1 MRIPIAAQGLY
12 YQRSIM
18 IETLLIIEDEKL
30 LGSELSRHYRQ
41 SGWEVVLAT
50 NLTEARELLLNKK
63 IEPLLILS
71 DMNLPDGNALD
82 FMEKIKKN
90 SPYPDT
96 AKEEK
101 GAPAKAQGAFADDS
115 RDGGGRALPGAF
127 AEWLFLT
134 GYGNVPDSVRA
145 LRLGAYDFL
154 EKPCDLE
161 RLDLV
166 VASAARSAAIQ
177 RRVIDQTK
185 HRHRRYTQDAY
196 VGHSRQAQD
205 IRQLL
210 AKLTQ
215 VPFSALIIGGE
226 SGTGKGLAARILH
239 YGGSRAQ
246 QPMIEVNCAAL
257 PRELLE
263 SELFGHEPGAFTG
276 AAGRHRGLLEQAD
289 GGTLFMDEIGEM
301 PLDLQAK
308 LLKVIEDH
316 KVRRLGGEKEIQV
329 DVQIVAASNRDLEK
343 MALDSSFRA
352 DLYHRL
358 SVFKLILP
366 PLREAVEDLD
376 QLVPLFV
383 AEYNAKAGR
392 QVKDIPD
399 AVWEKLKAHNWPGN
413 VRELRNVIERCVLFA
428 DGPTFPVQWLQL
440 PGQPAVEALQTEQGI
455 WLPLDGSMALD
466 DMDGFI
472 IKTALERAD
481 NNLTAAA
488 RALGATRETLRYRV
502 RKYNLK
508 IAD

>member
-1 MRIPIAAQGLY
+1 
-12 YQRSIM
+12 M

-30 LGSELSRHYRQ
+30 LGTELSRHYRVQ
-41 SGWEVVLAT
+41 GWDVVLVDSLANAKTQLLT
-50 NLTEARELLLNKK
+50 NR

-82 FMEKIKKN
+82 FMETMKKHVG
-90 SPYPDT
+90 Y
-96 AKEEK
+96 
-101 GAPAKAQGAFADDS
+101 
-115 RDGGGRALPGAF
+115 

-154 EKPCDLE
+154 EKPCDLD

-166 VASAARSAAIQ
+166 INSAARSASMQ

-185 HRHRRYTQDAY
+185 QGHRRYSPEAY
-196 VGHSRQAQD
+196 LGHSQQA
-205 IRQLL
+205 RSMRELL
-210 AKLTQ
+210 EKLTQ
-215 VPFSALIIGGE
+215 VPFSTLIIGGE
-226 SGTGKGLAARILH
+226 SGTGKGLVARILH
-239 YGGSRAQ
+239 YGGPRAQ
-246 QPMIEVNCAAL
+246 QPLIEVNCAAL

-263 SELFGHEPGAFTG
+263 SELFGHEQGAFTG
-276 AAGRHRGLLEQAD
+276 ASGRHRGLLEQAD

-316 KVRRLGGEKEIQV
+316 KVRRLGGEKEISV
-329 DVQIVAASNRDLEK
+329 DVQIVAASNRDLEQL
-343 MALDSSFRA
+343 AQEGLFRA

-358 SVFKLILP
+358 SVFKVILP

-392 QVKDIPD
+392 QVKNIPEE
-399 AVWEKLKAHNWPGN
+399 VWTALKMHDWPGN

-428 DGPTFPVQWLQL
+428 DGPTFPAQWLQL
-440 PGQPAVEALQTEQGI
+440 KRQPAYATIIKNEPHLENKDGHTQAKSNEQGI
-455 WLPLDGSMALD
+455 FLPLDGSMALD
-466 DMDGFI
+466 DMDRFI

-502 RKYNLK
+502 RKYNLNTV
-508 IAD
+508 D

>member
-1 MRIPIAAQGLY
+1 MTK
-12 YQRSIM
+12 
-18 IETLLIIEDEKL
+18 TLLIIEDEKL
-30 LGSELSRHYRQ
+30 LGIELSSHYRAQ
-41 SGWEVVLAT
+41 GWDVVLTANLAIAKTLLIT
-50 NLTEARELLLNKK
+50 NR

-82 FMEKIKKN
+82 FMETMKKHVG
-90 SPYPDT
+90 Y
-96 AKEEK
+96 
-101 GAPAKAQGAFADDS
+101 
-115 RDGGGRALPGAF
+115 

-166 VASAARSAAIQ
+166 INSAARSASMQ

-185 HRHRRYTQDAY
+185 QSHRRYTPEAY
-196 VGHSRQAQD
+196 LGHSQQA
-205 IRQLL
+205 RSMRELL
-210 AKLTQ
+210 EKLTQ
-215 VPFSALIIGGE
+215 VPFSTLIIGGE

-239 YGGSRAQ
+239 YGGPRAQ
-246 QPMIEVNCAAL
+246 QPLIEVNCAAL

-263 SELFGHEPGAFTG
+263 SELFGHEQGAFTG
-276 AAGRHRGLLEQAD
+276 ASGRHRGLLEQAD

-316 KVRRLGGEKEIQV
+316 KVRRLGGEKEISV
-329 DVQIVAASNRDLEK
+329 DVQIVAASNRDLEQL
-343 MALDSSFRA
+343 AQEGLFRA

-358 SVFKLILP
+358 SVFKVILP

-392 QVKDIPD
+392 QVKNIPEE
-399 AVWEKLKAHNWPGN
+399 VWTALKMHDWPGN

-428 DGPTFPVQWLQL
+428 DGPTFPAQWLQL
-440 PGQPAVEALQTEQGI
+440 KRQPTYATIIKNEPHLENMDSHTQAKSNEQGI
-455 WLPLDGSMALD
+455 FLPLDGSMALD
-466 DMDGFI
+466 DMDRFI

-502 RKYNLK
+502 RKYNLNT
-508 IAD
+508 ID

>member
-1 MRIPIAAQGLY
+1 M
-12 YQRSIM
+12 M
-18 IETLLIIEDEKL
+18 ETLLIIEDEKL

-41 SGWEVVLAT
+41 SGWDVVLAT
-50 NLTEARELLLNKK
+50 TLAEARELLLKK
-63 IEPLLILS
+63 RLEPLLILS
-71 DMNLPDGNALD
+71 DMNLSDGNALD
-82 FMEKIKKN
+82 FMEAMKKN
-90 SPYPDT
+90 VSY
-96 AKEEK
+96 
-101 GAPAKAQGAFADDS
+101 
-115 RDGGGRALPGAF
+115 

-134 GYGNVPDSVRA
+134 GYGSVPDSVRA

-166 VASAARSAAIQ
+166 VTSAARSAAIQ

-185 HRHRRYTQDAY
+185 QGHRRYSPEAY
-196 VGHSRQAQD
+196 VGHSQQAQE
-205 IRQLL
+205 IRRLL
-210 AKLTQ
+210 ARLTQ
-215 VPFSALIIGGE
+215 VPFRALILGGE

-239 YGGSRAQ
+239 YGGPRAQ

-308 LLKVIEDH
+308 LLKAIEDH
-316 KVRRLGGEKEIQV
+316 KVRRLGGEKEINV
-329 DVQIVAASNRDLEK
+329 DVQIVAASNRNLEK
-343 MALDSSFRA
+343 MTQAGSFRT

-358 SVFKLILP
+358 SVFRVILP
-366 PLREAVEDLD
+366 PLREAAEDLD
-376 QLVPLFV
+376 DLVPLFV

-392 QVKDIPD
+392 QVKEIPD
-399 AVWEKLKAHNWPGN
+399 AVWSKLKAHYWPGN
-413 VRELRNVIERCVLFA
+413 VRELRNAIERCVLFS
-428 DGPTFPVQWLQL
+428 DGPVFPEQWLQL
-440 PGQPAVEALQTEQGI
+440 PGQQNNPVGSHTDNSIL
-455 WLPLDGSMALD
+455 LPLDGSMALD
-466 DMDGFI
+466 DMDRFI

-481 NNLTAAA
+481 NNLAAAA

-508 IAD
+508 TFD

>member
-1 MRIPIAAQGLY
+1 DA
-12 YQRSIM
+12 
-18 IETLLIIEDEKL
+18 
-30 LGSELSRHYRQ
+30 RQ
-41 SGWEVVLAT
+41 M
-50 NLTEARELLLNKK
+50 LLNKNV
-63 IEPLLILS
+63 EPLLILS

-82 FMEKIKKN
+82 FMETMKK
-90 SPYPDT
+90 T
-96 AKEEK
+96 ANY
-101 GAPAKAQGAFADDS
+101 
-115 RDGGGRALPGAF
+115 

-134 GYGNVPDSVRA
+134 GYGSVPDSVRA

-166 VASAARSAAIQ
+166 VASAARSASIQ
-177 RRVIDQTK
+177 RRVLDQT
-185 HRHRRYTQDAY
+185 RQEHRRYAPDAY
-196 VGHSRQAQD
+196 VGHSPQAHN

-215 VPFSALIIGGE
+215 APFSALIIGGE

-239 YGGSRAQ
+239 YSGPRAR

-276 AAGRHRGLLEQAD
+276 ASRRHRGLLEQAD

-308 LLKVIEDH
+308 LLKAIEDH
-316 KVRRLGGEKEIQV
+316 KVRRLGGEKAINV

-343 MALDSSFRA
+343 MTQAGTFRA

-358 SVFKLILP
+358 NVFQVNLP

-376 QLVPLFV
+376 ELTPLFV

-392 QVKDIPD
+392 QVKNIPD
-399 AVWEKLKAHNWPGN
+399 EVWAKLKSHHWPGN
-413 VRELRNVIERCVLFA
+413 VRELRNVIERCVLFS
-428 DGPTFPVQWLQL
+428 DSTTFPVQWLQL
-440 PGQPAVEALQTEQGI
+440 PGQPLSHSSDGMDRQNSI
-455 WLPLDGSMALD
+455 CLPLDGSMALD
-466 DMDGFI
+466 DMDRFI

-481 NNLTAAA
+481 HNLAAAA
-488 RALGATRETLRYRV
+488 RALGTTRETLRYRV
-502 RKYNLK
+502 RKYNLS
-508 IAD
+508 IADHPVKPD

>member
-1 MRIPIAAQGLY
+1 
-12 YQRSIM
+12 M

-41 SGWEVVLAT
+41 SGWEVVLAGT
-50 NLTEARELLLNKK
+50 LAEARTLLLKNR

-82 FMEKIKKN
+82 FMDAMKKHVN
-90 SPYPDT
+90 Y
-96 AKEEK
+96 
-101 GAPAKAQGAFADDS
+101 
-115 RDGGGRALPGAF
+115 

-134 GYGNVPDSVRA
+134 GYGSVPDSVRA

-166 VASAARSAAIQ
+166 VTSATRSASIQ

-185 HRHRRYTQDAY
+185 QGHRRYAPEAY
-196 VGHSRQAQD
+196 VGHSRQAHD

-226 SGTGKGLAARILH
+226 SGTGKGLTARILH
-239 YGGSRAQ
+239 YGGPRAQ

-276 AAGRHRGLLEQAD
+276 ASGRHRGLLEQAD

-308 LLKVIEDH
+308 LLKAIEDH
-316 KVRRLGGEKEIQV
+316 KVRRLGGEKEISV
-329 DVQIVAASNRDLEK
+329 DVQIVAASNRDLEQ
-343 MALDSSFRA
+343 MAQAGSFRT

-358 SVFKLILP
+358 SVFRVILP

-376 QLVPLFV
+376 ELVPLFV

-399 AVWEKLKAHNWPGN
+399 DVWDKLKAHYWPGN
-413 VRELRNVIERCVLFA
+413 VRELRNVIERCVLFS
-428 DGPTFPVQWLQL
+428 DGATFPGQWLQL
-440 PGQPAVEALQTEQGI
+440 PGKRTRAGSLEHSHKADTCSQAEAGEQGI
-455 WLPLDGSMALD
+455 YLPLDGNMALD
-466 DMDGFI
+466 DMDRFI

-488 RALGATRETLRYRV
+488 KALGATRETLRYRV

-508 IAD
+508 TVD

>member
-1 MRIPIAAQGLY
+1 MFTWTK
-12 YQRSIM
+12 IM

-30 LGSELSRHYRQ
+30 LGTELSRHYRVQ
-41 SGWEVVLAT
+41 GWDVVLVDSLANAKTQLLT
-50 NLTEARELLLNKK
+50 NR
-63 IEPLLILS
+63 IDPLLILS

-82 FMEKIKKN
+82 FMETMKKN
-90 SPYPDT
+90 VGY
-96 AKEEK
+96 
-101 GAPAKAQGAFADDS
+101 
-115 RDGGGRALPGAF
+115 

-166 VASAARSAAIQ
+166 INSAARSASMQ

-185 HRHRRYTQDAY
+185 QGHRRYSPEAY
-196 VGHSRQAQD
+196 LGHSQQA
-205 IRQLL
+205 RSMRELL
-210 AKLTQ
+210 EKLTQ
-215 VPFSALIIGGE
+215 VPFSTLIIGGE
-226 SGTGKGLAARILH
+226 SGTGKGLVARILH
-239 YGGSRAQ
+239 YGGPRAQ
-246 QPMIEVNCAAL
+246 QPLIEVNCAAL

-263 SELFGHEPGAFTG
+263 SELFGHEQGAFTG

-301 PLDLQAK
+301 PLYLQAK

-316 KVRRLGGEKEIQV
+316 KVRRLGGEKEINI
-329 DVQIVAASNRDLEK
+329 DVQIVAASNRDLEQL
-343 MALDSSFRA
+343 AQEGLFRA

-358 SVFKLILP
+358 SVFKVILP

-392 QVKDIPD
+392 QVKNITEE
-399 AVWEKLKAHNWPGN
+399 VWTALKMHDWPGN

-428 DGPTFPVQWLQL
+428 DGPTFPAQWLQL
-440 PGQPAVEALQTEQGI
+440 KRKPAYATIIKNEPHLENKDGHTQAKSNEQGI
-455 WLPLDGSMALD
+455 FLPLDGSMALD
-466 DMDGFI
+466 DMDRFI

-502 RKYNLK
+502 RKYNLNTV
-508 IAD
+508 D

>member
-1 MRIPIAAQGLY
+1 M
-12 YQRSIM
+12 
-18 IETLLIIEDEKL
+18 ETLLIIEDEKL
-30 LGSELSRHYRQ
+30 LGSELCRHYRQ

-50 NLTEARELLLNKK
+50 SLAEAGKLLLKEGL
-63 IEPLLILS
+63 EPLLILS

-82 FMEKIKKN
+82 FMEKTKK
-90 SPYPDT
+90 SI
-96 AKEEK
+96 
-101 GAPAKAQGAFADDS
+101 GH
-115 RDGGGRALPGAF
+115 

-134 GYGNVPDSVRA
+134 GYGSVPDSVRA

-154 EKPCDLE
+154 EKPCDPD

-166 VASAARSAAIQ
+166 VNSAARGAAIQ
-177 RRVIDQTK
+177 RRVIDQT
-185 HRHRRYTQDAY
+185 RQGHRRYSPEAY
-196 VGHSRQAQD
+196 VGSSRQA
-205 IRQLL
+205 RNVRALL
-210 AKLTQ
+210 TRLTQ

-226 SGTGKGLAARILH
+226 TGTGKGLAARILH
-239 YGGSRAQ
+239 YGGARAQ

-263 SELFGHEPGAFTG
+263 SELFGHESGAFTG
-276 AAGRHRGLLEQAD
+276 ASGRHRGLLEQAD

-308 LLKVIEDH
+308 LLKAIEDH
-316 KVRRLGGEKEIQV
+316 KVRRLGGEKEITV
-329 DVQIVAASNRDLEK
+329 DVQIIAASNQDLEK
-343 MALDSSFRA
+343 MAREGGFRS

-358 SVFKLILP
+358 NVFRVMLP
-366 PLREAVEDLD
+366 PLREAREDLD
-376 QLVPLFV
+376 ELVPLFV

-392 QVKDIPD
+392 HVKDIPEP
-399 AVWEKLKAHNWPGN
+399 VWDKLRTHHWPGN

-440 PGQPAVEALQTEQGI
+440 PGQESTALDSSTVESKDRI
-455 WLPLDGSMALD
+455 CLPLDGSMVLEE
-466 DMDGFI
+466 MDRFI

-488 RALGATRETLRYRV
+488 RALGTTRETLRYRV

-508 IAD
+508 TAD

>member
-1 MRIPIAAQGLY
+1 
-12 YQRSIM
+12 M

-30 LGSELSRHYRQ
+30 LGTELSRHYRAQ
-41 SGWEVVLAT
+41 GWDVILVDSLANAKTQLLT
-50 NLTEARELLLNKK
+50 NR

-82 FMEKIKKN
+82 FMETMKKHVG
-90 SPYPDT
+90 Y
-96 AKEEK
+96 
-101 GAPAKAQGAFADDS
+101 
-115 RDGGGRALPGAF
+115 

-154 EKPCDLE
+154 EKPCDLD

-166 VASAARSAAIQ
+166 INSAARSASMQ

-185 HRHRRYTQDAY
+185 QGHRRYSPEAY
-196 VGHSRQAQD
+196 LGHSQQA
-205 IRQLL
+205 RSMRELL
-210 AKLTQ
+210 EKLTQ
-215 VPFSALIIGGE
+215 VPFSTLIIGGE
-226 SGTGKGLAARILH
+226 SGTGKGLVARILH
-239 YGGSRAQ
+239 YGGPRAQ
-246 QPMIEVNCAAL
+246 QPLIEVNCAAL

-263 SELFGHEPGAFTG
+263 SELFGHEQGAFTG
-276 AAGRHRGLLEQAD
+276 ASGRHRGLLEQAD

-316 KVRRLGGEKEIQV
+316 KVRRLGGEKEISI
-329 DVQIVAASNRDLEK
+329 DVQIVAASNRDLEQL
-343 MALDSSFRA
+343 AQEGLFRA

-358 SVFKLILP
+358 SVFKVILP

-392 QVKDIPD
+392 QVKDIPEE
-399 AVWEKLKAHNWPGN
+399 VWTALKMHDWPGN

-428 DGPTFPVQWLQL
+428 DGPTFPAQWLQL
-440 PGQPAVEALQTEQGI
+440 KRQPAYATIIKNEPHLENKDGHTQAKSNEQGI
-455 WLPLDGSMALD
+455 FLPLDGSMALD
-466 DMDGFI
+466 DMDRFI

-502 RKYNLK
+502 RKYNLNTV
-508 IAD
+508 D